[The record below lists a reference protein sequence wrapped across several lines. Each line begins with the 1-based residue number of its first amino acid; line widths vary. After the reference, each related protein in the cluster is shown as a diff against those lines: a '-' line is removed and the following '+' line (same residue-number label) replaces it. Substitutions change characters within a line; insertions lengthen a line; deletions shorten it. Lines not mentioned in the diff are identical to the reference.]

1 MTSALRCAV
10 VAAMAC
16 LALAIAGEWQAAS
29 HEHAV
34 HHPHAVAAAIGDH
47 LAVVVDHPHADDN
60 SGSHAPETFANAVLP
75 RAATALSLLVLV
87 AFGVGCTLLS
97 GCIAVGPSRG
107 PPDRQAPTLTGQAR
121 LVRFCIS
128 RR

>member
-1 MTSALRCAV
+1 MIAV

-16 LALAIAGEWQAAS
+16 LILAIAGEWKPAS

-60 SGSHAPETFANAVLP
+60 SAPHAPETFANVVLP
-75 RAATALSLLVLV
+75 RAATVLSLLVLV
-87 AFGVGCTLLS
+87 AIGIGCALLT
-97 GCIAVGPSRG
+97 GCLAVGPSRG
-107 PPDRQAPTLTGQAR
+107 PPDRQAPTLTGRAR